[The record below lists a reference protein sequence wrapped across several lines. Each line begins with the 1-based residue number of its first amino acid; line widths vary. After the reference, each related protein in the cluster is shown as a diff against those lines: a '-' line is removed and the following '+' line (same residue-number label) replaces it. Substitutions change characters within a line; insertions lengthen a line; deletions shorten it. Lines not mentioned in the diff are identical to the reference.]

1 MDKYN
6 GLRNVAYLCKR
17 LALLGGVLWFL
28 NSIYYLVEFFSGGL
42 RLPNIRETIAG
53 YGGAIIASLVA
64 VLLLYAVGG
73 LINLLLDIE
82 ENTRR

>member
-6 GLRNVAYLCKR
+6 GLRNVAYVCKR
-17 LALLGGVLWFL
+17 LGLLGGVLWFL

-42 RLPNIRETIAG
+42 RLPNIRETIAS
-53 YGGAIIASLVA
+53 YGGALFASLIA

-73 LINLLLDIE
+73 VINLLLDIE
-82 ENTRR
+82 ANTRK